1 MPVTKCAQK
10 LSEASKG
17 LVSTQE
23 AERILKE
30 LTRRAKG
37 DAQGMD
43 LSQALL
49 KKAAEMKDEWTWEQ
63 RHKEFK
69 AYLNFAKRNERM
81 AEIKN
86 AKNPVNALEGLAMG
100 TMEAREYAGKSADAR
115 SKTISAQHLS
125 SLIKGLESRG
135 LLDAFVSER
144 HGDDIAREIS
154 NLNMKQPIPG
164 PVTGNEIAHNTA
176 LIVQAVQRQAMERAN
191 QAGAGIRPYEGYI
204 AKTSHDPALMVK
216 AGFENW
222 KNALKPL
229 LSERT
234 FEGVADQDKFM
245 MDIYEGLRTGVHL
258 KFSPTGEDATAAFKG
273 RPSIYRKLGQERLL
287 HFKDAD
293 SWLAYNRQFGLKNFR
308 DTIASQLN
316 TVGHMTGLMEQFGP
330 DWEMNYRKMWSDT
343 VAETKRRAEKGDTA
357 AQKHLDDA
365 RLKDKAHQEMIINV
379 MSGSQ
384 NHPADITMARIWAGA
399 RSLQTLAK
407 MGSSTLSSMGDIAS
421 TISELRYQ
429 GMSWGEAIGSGW
441 KEVTSSL
448 TSKQR
453 SEFAENLLVD
463 MEGSLG
469 ELNRQIFSQDNLP
482 GVMSNLTRIMMK
494 LNLQTQWNNAMKSGT
509 ARATS
514 WLMAKNAGTAFE
526 GLDPLYQLFL
536 SRYGIKAPEW
546 DLVRNHM
553 TFDADGRSY
562 VGPSLASK
570 IPENVLKETYGELTP
585 WQLMQKRRDI
595 MTAVQMLFYD
605 RANIAVPTPGAREH
619 LFMLRDTRP
628 GTMQGE
634 FWRTAMQFKSFP
646 ITHVMKVW
654 GRETIGRVPGGVS
667 SSNLF
672 AGMKQGLGEQWRTAV
687 PGMIG
692 MMTSMTLMGYLAM
705 TSKDLVKGLVPRDPR
720 DPRSW
725 GAAFMQGGGAG
736 IMGDFIFGEYNR
748 YGRDFTSTLAGPTF
762 GELNTVSKVWA
773 SFIRGE
779 DAGANAI
786 NFAIKNTPG
795 SSLFYLRPALNYL
808 LLYHWQEAV
817 NPGSLRRMERRI
829 EQDQGQ
835 SFMVPPSSIY

>member
-10 LSEASKG
+10 LSTASQG

-30 LTRRAKG
+30 LTRRAQG
-37 DAQGMD
+37 EAQGMD

-49 KKAAEMKDEWTWEQ
+49 KKAAEMREEWTFEQ

-69 AYLNFAKRNERM
+69 AYLNFAKRTERM
-81 AEIKN
+81 AEIRN

-125 SLIKGLESRG
+125 SMVKGLESRG
-135 LLDAFVSER
+135 LLDAFVSEK
-144 HGDDIAREIS
+144 HADDIAREIA
-154 NLNMKQPIPG
+154 NLNMKNPVAG
-164 PVTGNEIAHNTA
+164 PVTGNEIAHNAA
-176 LIVQAVQRQAMERAN
+176 LVVQAVQRQAMERAN

-222 KNALKPL
+222 KEVTKKL
-229 LSERT
+229 LDDRT
-234 FEGVADQDKFM
+234 FEGVADKDKFM
-245 MDIYEGLRTGVHL
+245 MDVFEGLRTGVHL
-258 KFSPTGEDATAAFKG
+258 KFSPTGEDALTAFKG

-293 SWLAYNRQFGLKNFR
+293 SWLTYNKQFGLKNFR
-308 DTIASQLN
+308 DTIVSQLN

-343 VAETKRRAEKGDTA
+343 VAETKRRSEKGDPSA
-357 AQKHLDDA
+357 KKHMDDV
-365 RLKDKAHQEMIINV
+365 RLKDKDHSEMIIKV

-384 NHPADITMARIWAGA
+384 NHPADINMARIWAGA

-429 GMSWGEAIGSGW
+429 GMSWGDAINAGW
-441 KEVTSSL
+441 KEVTSSI
-448 TSKQR
+448 TAKQR
-453 SEFAENLLVD
+453 SEFAEHLLVD
-463 MEGSLG
+463 LEGSSA
-469 ELNRQIFSQDNLP
+469 EFSRQIFSQDNLP
-482 GVMSNLTRIMMK
+482 GVMSNLTRLMMK

-509 ARATS
+509 VRATS
-514 WLMAKNAGTAFE
+514 WLMAKNADTAFD
-526 GLDPLYQLFL
+526 GLDELYRLFL
-536 SRYGIKAPEW
+536 SRYGIKSQEW

-553 TFDADGRSY
+553 IFDADGRKY
-562 VGPSLASK
+562 VGPSMVSN
-570 IPENVLKETYGELTP
+570 ISDETLKATYGDLTP
-585 WQLMQKRRDI
+585 WQIMQKRRDI

-605 RANIAVPTPGAREH
+605 RANVAVPTPGAREH
-619 LFMLRDTRP
+619 LFMLRDSRP
-628 GTMQGE
+628 GTAQGE
-634 FWRTAMQFKSFP
+634 FLRTAMQFKSFP

-654 GRETIGRVPGGVS
+654 GRETIGRVPGGVD
-667 SSNLF
+667 SSNF
-672 AGMKQGLGEQWRTAV
+672 FSGMRQGLGEQWRTAV
-687 PGMIG
+687 PGMLG
-692 MMTSMTLMGYLAM
+692 MITSMTLMGYLAM
-705 TSKDLVKGLVPRDPR
+705 TAKDMTKGIVPRDPR

-736 IMGDFIFGEYNR
+736 IMGDFVFGEYNR
-748 YGRDFTSTLAGPTF
+748 YGRDLTSTLAGPTF

-779 DAGANAI
+779 DAGAQALS
-786 NFAIKNTPG
+786 FAIKNSPG
-795 SSLFYLRPALNYL
+795 SSLFYLRPAINYL
-808 LLYHWQEAV
+808 LLYQLQEAV

-829 EQDQGQ
+829 ERDQGQ
-835 SFMVPPSSIY
+835 TFMVPPSSLY